1 MGRQAEGLASSKRRQ
16 GSVPDGAEIG
26 RGSGWNGGWGEC
38 SICPTPVSCSDT
50 SFITGRKEA
59 ISVCVG
65 GWRLQLHK
73 GLAQPAPLPLLY
85 AVGAREMMGR
95 VAEEVSRPLQVK
107 ETHSNVYRYIYM
119 PCIYVHV
126 CIYTI

>member
-1 MGRQAEGLASSKRRQ
+1 MDGWGGEASRGSGWVWLAVREGKR
-16 GSVPDGAEIG
+16 SVRDGAEIG
-26 RGSGWNGGWGEC
+26 RGSGWGGGWGEC

-73 GLAQPAPLPLLY
+73 GLAQPPPSPSCN

-95 VAEEVSRPLQVK
+95 VAGEVSRPLQVK
-107 ETHSNVYRYIYM
+107 DIHSDVYGYRHM
-119 PCIYVHV
+119 PRI
-126 CIYTI
+126 